1 MPIGSIKGL
10 IGHTECASG
19 VVALI
24 KVLLLL
30 YRGAIPPQASFQTL
44 SPGIKSTSE
53 DMLEVNTRL
62 LPWKPAYRAALINN
76 YGASGSNASMVVTQA
91 LRNKETLPSVV
102 DHGESRQVFWMS
114 GIDERSLREYC
125 IRLRQLI
132 ASETPSTEIRMSP
145 ANLSYNLARQS
156 NRSLPQGLIF
166 RCDSVQELRNKIE
179 DFIHGKP
186 TRDLIQKKPRRPVIL
201 CFGGQVSQTVGL
213 DKAVYDSY
221 GLLRMHLDQCNSI
234 LLSMDLNSIYPTLFE
249 KTLVTDVVKLQT
261 ALFALQYSCA
271 KCWIDCGVPVAAV
284 VGHSF
289 GELTALCIAGIL
301 SLEDSLRVVDAR
313 AKLVKDGWGSDSGA
327 MMAVEGNLVDVQD
340 LLQRAAFACPE
351 ERPASVACYNGPRN
365 FTLAGSTK
373 TVTAMEMC
381 ATSMSGIRSKKLAVS
396 NAFHSTLV
404 EPLEARLAKIAE
416 GMSFRKPRVHW
427 ERATEDQ
434 TTSEITPEFFAT
446 HMRQPVYANQ
456 AFQRL
461 HTEYSS
467 AIWLE
472 AGSNS
477 TITNM
482 ASKALGSPSTSH
494 FQTVNIGTSSGLQN
508 LPDVFVNLWKEGVNI
523 QHWAHH
529 PSQASLYDL
538 ILLPPY
544 QFEKSRHWLEL
555 KKPQKGIEQPAPQQQ
570 AQQEQLPTSLYTFVG
585 YQDEVKRHARFRV
598 NTVCHSGA
606 SIPCLGLCRGYK
618 PCAYSLRNANSWI

>member
-30 YRGAIPPQASFQTL
+30 YRGVVPPQASFQTL
-44 SPGIKSTSE
+44 SPGIKATSE

-91 LRNKETLPSVV
+91 LRTQDSLASVV
-102 DHGESRQVFWMS
+102 DHDNSRQVFWIS
-114 GIDERSLREYC
+114 GMDERSLREYC
-125 IRLRQLI
+125 IRLSQLI
-132 ASETPSTEIRMSP
+132 APDKPSTEIRMSL

-156 NRSLPQGLIF
+156 NRILPQGLIF
-166 RCDSVQELRNKIE
+166 RCDSVQELGNKIGE
-179 DFIHGKP
+179 FIHGKP
-186 TRDLIQKKPRRPVIL
+186 RGDLIRKKPQRPVIL

-213 DKAVYDSY
+213 DKMIYDSY
-221 GLLRMHLDQCNSI
+221 GLLRKHLDQCNST

-249 KTLVTDVVKLQT
+249 MTPVTDVVKLQT

-301 SLEDSLRVVDAR
+301 SLKDGLRVVDAR
-313 AKLVKDGWGSDSGA
+313 AKLVKDGWGSDPGA
-327 MMAVEGNLVDVQD
+327 MMAVEGDLVDAQD
-340 LLQRAAFACPE
+340 LLERAALACPE

-373 TVTAMEMC
+373 TVAAMETC
-381 ATSMSGIRSKKLAVS
+381 ATSMSGFRSKRLAVS

-404 EPLEARLAKIAE
+404 EPLEVRLANIAE
-416 GMSFRKPRVHW
+416 GMSFKKSRLHW

-461 HTEYSS
+461 HKEFSS

-482 ASKALGSPSTSH
+482 ANKALKSPSTSH
-494 FQTVNIGTSSGLQN
+494 FQAVNICTSSGLQT
-508 LPDVFVNLWKEGVNI
+508 LPDVFVNLWKEGLNI

-544 QFEKSRHWLEL
+544 QFEKSHHWLEL
-555 KKPQKGIEQPAPQQQ
+555 KKPQKATEQPAPQPQ
-570 AQQEQLPTSLYTFVG
+570 AQEEKLPTSLYTFVG
-585 YQDEVKRHARFRV
+585 YQDKVKRHARFRI
-598 NTVCHSGA
+598 NTVSHFDA
-606 SIPCLGLCRGYK
+606 FIGLCRSHK
-618 PCAYSLRNANSWI
+618 LWPMVQR